1 MEDRSIMNR
10 LSAVKE
16 ASYLTALNAEKYR
29 CIMRVFYQEYQR
41 IHFQLYKEEIMDL
54 LRREFPDDF
63 SDYSMDQLKL
73 DLTALVEWKNLIPFQ
88 DPRRVYTIADYKNK
102 QFRYSMTEA
111 SVEIERMAVKLETL
125 FLEPASLSTNYFV
138 RMDQALEQMPGLSH
152 RENRTVSEWW
162 NSLQEDFKCVNQN
175 YQDYLREFY
184 SGRSEKIL
192 KSIEFVIHKDR
203 FISYLEEFIRELQL
217 HSERIAAR
225 LRRLDE
231 ALVAEVLE
239 QAVKA
244 ELDIP
249 RPLSEQRTDLEPY
262 IRDNIYGRWET
273 LYRWFI
279 PTAGYP
285 SESSR
290 VLDITNEIIQKIIQN
305 AALIVQLQNW
315 GISRKSDYIHYISMF
330 QNCESLQDAH
340 RLAAHVFGI
349 QHLRHY
355 KVNTERTTD
364 SITSSTFE
372 EPPVTYLL
380 TPRIRTYRPRMEK
393 NSYRSRELEKAERR
407 VAYLRQIEKD
417 RQMVN
422 RYISGNR
429 LTVADIKET
438 VPESVRTTLLRWIS
452 IANMSEN
459 KSGITEYGRSFV
471 LKKEEGSCLLRCEDG
486 DLKMPAYVFEFRDQE
501 NER

>member
-1 MEDRSIMNR
+1 MSR
-10 LSAVKE
+10 LFALKE
-16 ASYLTALNAEKYR
+16 ASYLTAVNAEKYR

-41 IHFQLYKEEIMDL
+41 IHFQLYKEEIMEL
-54 LRREFPDDF
+54 LQRDFPEDF
-63 SDYSMDQLKL
+63 RDYSMDQLKL
-73 DLTALVEWKNLIPFQ
+73 DLAALVEWKNLTPFQ
-88 DPRRVYTIADYKNK
+88 DPKRVYTIADYKNK
-102 QFRYSMTEA
+102 QFRYAMTEA

-138 RMDQALEQMPGLSH
+138 RIDQALQQMPGLSAQED
-152 RENRTVSEWW
+152 RRVSEWW

-184 SGRSEKIL
+184 SGKSDKIL
-192 KSIEFVIHKDR
+192 KSIEFVVHKER

-225 LRRLDE
+225 LRRLKE
-231 ALVAEVLE
+231 PIVTEVLE
-239 QAVKA
+239 KAVRA
-244 ELDIP
+244 ELEVP
-249 RPLSEQRTDLEPY
+249 RPLSERVEDLEPY
-262 IRDNIYGRWET
+262 VRDNISGRWDA

-285 SESSR
+285 SECSR
-290 VLDITNEIIQKIIQN
+290 ILDITNEIIQKIIQN

-315 GISRKSDYIHYISMF
+315 GISRKSDYIHYIDMF
-330 QNCESLQDAH
+330 QNCETLQDAH
-340 RLAAHVFGI
+340 RLAAHIFGI
-349 QHLRHY
+349 QHLRHF
-355 KVNTERTTD
+355 KVNEERATD

-372 EPPVTYLL
+372 EHPATYLL

-393 NSYRSRELEKAERR
+393 NGYRSRDLEKAVKRT
-407 VAYLRQIEKD
+407 AYLRQVEKD

-422 RYISGNR
+422 RYINGNS
-429 LTVADIKET
+429 LAVADITET

-452 IANMSEN
+452 LANMSDS

-471 LKKEEGSCLLRCEDG
+471 LKRGKGSCVLRCEDG
-486 DLKMPAYVFEFRDQE
+486 DLKMPAYVFEFQDQE
-501 NER
+501 KGR